1 MIENNDLLKEGDV
14 CEVVVHEENATILAC
29 ELPNFVILEV
39 TTADPGVKG
48 NSASNVQK
56 NSVVET
62 GATIKVPMFIDAG
75 EKIKIDTRTRE
86 YMDRA

>member
-1 MIENNDLLKEGDV
+1 MII
-14 CEVVVHEENATILAC
+14 HEENNLILAC
-29 ELPNFVILEV
+29 ELPNFVVLEV
-39 TTADPGVKG
+39 TQADPGVKG

-56 NSVVET
+56 NCVVET

-86 YMDRA
+86 YMDRAN